1 MQECIYSQVSFL
13 TISSLSSSYSR
24 RLFLRVQL
32 FQELGQ
38 NFYHAKN
45 IPSVL
50 GLGSANQRRHIPEHP
65 KGIRCISV
73 ISLYVFL

>member
-1 MQECIYSQVSFL
+1 MQGCIYIQVGFL

-50 GLGSANQRRHIPEHP
+50 SLGSAN
-65 KGIRCISV
+65 
-73 ISLYVFL
+73 